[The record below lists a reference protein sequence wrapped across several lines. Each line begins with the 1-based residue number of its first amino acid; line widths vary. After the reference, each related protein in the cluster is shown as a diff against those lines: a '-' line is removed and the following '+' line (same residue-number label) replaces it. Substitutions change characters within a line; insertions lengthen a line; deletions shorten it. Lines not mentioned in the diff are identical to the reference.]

1 MRNPLR
7 ATGLAALLALAVLGS
22 GCKNDSATPTGV
34 VAANPAPAPIQ
45 PNTVTMAGISFSPAT
60 ITVTVGSTVT
70 WKNNDGIAH
79 TSTSDTGVWDSGNMA
94 AGSTKTTTFTTAGT
108 FPYHCIYHA
117 SMGMRGTVVVK

>member
-7 ATGLAALLALAVLGS
+7 ATGLAALVALAVLGS
-22 GCKNDSATPTGV
+22 GCKNDSANPTG
-34 VAANPAPAPIQ
+34 ASPTNPVPMTIQ
-45 PNTVTMAGISFSPAT
+45 TNTVTMAGISFSPAT
-60 ITVTVGSTVT
+60 ITIAVGSTVT

-79 TSTSDTGVWDSGNMA
+79 TTTSDTGVWDTGNMA

-108 FPYHCIYHA
+108 FPYHCTYHA